1 MKKLFLIVAAMF
13 AAVSFS
19 ACSDDDDNGHV
30 SDKPVLVKQCIIT
43 EEYGETDIVYFEY
56 DSQNRISHI
65 SSAERTDGKE
75 EFLFSYNENK
85 MTITYNKLIIPSLT
99 VLIPKSIYVNRT
111 QMAIL
116 KKKQTLIMII
126 LPILIKMGTCKIN
139 NPVTPTNNIH
149 IIGIMEILYLIAQLE
164 NGPQLLLTHKVLQL
178 Q

>member
-75 EFLFSYNENK
+75 EFLFSYNEIIGMMRSNSL
-85 MTITYNKLIIPSLT
+85 TRSLYSWLIIFS
-99 VLIPKSIYVNRT
+99 VLP
-111 QMAIL
+111 
-116 KKKQTLIMII
+116 
-126 LPILIKMGTCKIN
+126 
-139 NPVTPTNNIH
+139 
-149 IIGIMEILYLIAQLE
+149 E
-164 NGPQLLLTHKVLQL
+164 
-178 Q
+178 